1 MRTSGRSGAEGWMV
15 VIPVLALMVALS
27 MSNDGPRQILTAA
40 ERTIR
45 ETVTTAANWI
55 LAFF

>member
-1 MRTSGRSGAEGWMV
+1 MV
-15 VIPVLALMVALS
+15 MIPLVALVVALS
-27 MSNDGPRQILTAA
+27 MTNGGPHQILTAA